1 MAAAPGASRM
11 PSKNFRRSRTKTY
24 LTAII
29 ESAETDE
36 AGGVSANA
44 WPKRIATNKRA
55 PED

>member
-1 MAAAPGASRM
+1 MEAALRGIAHAERKLS
-11 PSKNFRRSRTKTY
+11 SESNKTY

-36 AGGVSANA
+36 AGRRFRE
-44 WPKRIATNKRA
+44 RIAQENRDEEGA

>member
-1 MAAAPGASRM
+1 MEAAPGASRM
-11 PSKNFRRSRTKTY
+11 PRENFRRSRTKTY

-36 AGGVSANA
+36 AGRRFRE
-44 WPKRIATNKRA
+44 RIAQENGDEEGA